1 MLSLQSFA
9 LALFSISLGAKGL
22 LSTHSLASFVIDLS
36 SFNQVGIFFLKVSNS
51 NLSLIV
57 HRWTE
62 CCFTQCIVKSHAYPL
77 VYFFQPRATLCN
89 WATRQIFLFECDQS
103 MLWLPIVE
111 HRARAFL
118 TYCFKKR
125 FIKNIGRFPFSQNF
139 RNFRF
144 GGKWNTFCRFVP
156 LENSQKKWKI

>member
-1 MLSLQSFA
+1 MQNLGGKQSVLWAIGKWSIGLFQKYHNTLFFLQN
-9 LALFSISLGAKGL
+9 FSISLGAKGL
-22 LSTHSLASFVIDLS
+22 LSTSFVIDLS

-77 VYFFQPRATLCN
+77 VYFFQRRATLCN
-89 WATRQIFLFECDQS
+89 WASRQIFLFECDQS

-118 TYCFKKR
+118 TYSFKKR
-125 FIKNIGRFPFSQNF
+125 FIKNIISYWFEF
-139 RNFRF
+139 
-144 GGKWNTFCRFVP
+144 
-156 LENSQKKWKI
+156 

>member
-111 HRARAFL
+111 HRMRAFL
-118 TYCFKKR
+118 TYRFKKR
-125 FIKNIGRFPFSQNF
+125 FIKNIISYWFEF
-139 RNFRF
+139 
-144 GGKWNTFCRFVP
+144 
-156 LENSQKKWKI
+156 